1 MPVPCGVPLPVA
13 FACRMMLWVHAFA
26 NVVFPTV
33 SKNARKLSPAQ
44 LPFLSALTVKPFN
57 GHRQTPSIIILCE
70 TLLLTVWIRVSFT
83 QKKIHISLLA
93 PL

>member
-13 FACRMMLWVHAFA
+13 LACRMMLWVHAFA

-44 LPFLSALTVKPFN
+44 LPFLSWFDGQTVQRSSSN
-57 GHRQTPSIIILCE
+57 
-70 TLLLTVWIRVSFT
+70 SFY
-83 QKKIHISLLA
+83 HHSL
-93 PL
+93 